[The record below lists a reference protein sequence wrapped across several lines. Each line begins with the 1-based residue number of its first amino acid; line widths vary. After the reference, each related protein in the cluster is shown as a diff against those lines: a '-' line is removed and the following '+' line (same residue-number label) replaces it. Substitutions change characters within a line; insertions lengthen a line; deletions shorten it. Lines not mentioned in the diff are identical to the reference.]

1 VTDLVGPVA
10 ANGQA
15 LPRKY
20 PIIPVSIHPAVSIIS
35 PHFVQLEQFGRH
47 NWLFRARWYAPD
59 SPEIRAILG

>member
-47 NWLFRARWYAPD
+47 NWLFRARW
-59 SPEIRAILG
+59 